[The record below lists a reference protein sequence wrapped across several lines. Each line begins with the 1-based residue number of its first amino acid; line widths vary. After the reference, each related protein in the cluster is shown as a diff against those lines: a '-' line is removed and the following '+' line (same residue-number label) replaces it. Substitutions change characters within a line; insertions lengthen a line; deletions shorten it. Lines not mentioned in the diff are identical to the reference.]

1 LATTSF
7 LAAIAIIRAVRTST
21 WRWLLIFSLLISIG
35 FNTKM
40 LVAFVPLPAFF
51 LYYVLAV
58 RYSGRTIMLR
68 CVVTATV
75 VFILSGLWISIVAL
89 TPSTQRPYIGSIP
102 DNSIFTLVF
111 EYNGLDRFRS
121 FIGPRFRGQQ
131 QMSGNITSSGQSMN
145 SVAVR
150 DQLSTPMPAR
160 NSLADVWGLFTGAL
174 AEQLGWLLL
183 VVLLLVPLAV
193 FYFYPRGPGVHPF
206 DILRTV
212 RGSPQMSELVLW
224 TAWLGIGCVVFGL
237 ARSTTTHPYYL
248 VGIAIPLS
256 ASLGIGVS
264 AIMHIFARGTKFSWI
279 ILGGLIVGLI
289 YQVVLARNLVSD
301 WVPVP
306 VFFLGLHPLLFLP
319 LDYGHIFKRRLCLD

>member
-1 LATTSF
+1 
-7 LAAIAIIRAVRTST
+7 
-21 WRWLLIFSLLISIG
+21 
-35 FNTKM
+35 M

-51 LYYVLAV
+51 LYYVLAA
-58 RYSGRTIMLR
+58 RFSTRTLMLR
-68 CVVTATV
+68 CAVTATA

-89 TPSTQRPYIGSIP
+89 TPSTERPYIGSTP

-111 EYNGLDRFRS
+111 EYNGLDRFTS
-121 FIGPRFRGQQ
+121 FLGPQFRGQQ
-131 QMSGNITSSGQSMN
+131 QVSGNITPFGQYIGS
-145 SVAVR
+145 AAAR
-150 DQLSTPMPAR
+150 DQVPTSMPTR
-160 NSLADVWGLFTGAL
+160 NSLADVRGLFTGAL

-183 VVLLLVPLAV
+183 VALLLVPLAV

-248 VGIAIPLS
+248 AGIAIPLS

-264 AIMHIFARGTKFSWI
+264 AIMHIFARGTNFSWI
-279 ILGGLIVGLI
+279 ILGGLIGGLI

-301 WVPVP
+301 GVLIPV
-306 VFFLGLHPLLFLP
+306 VFLGFALFS
-319 LDYGHIFKRRLCLD
+319 RAASW